1 MTFKEAMIKEMT
13 SRGMFDNQAMDV
25 MSNFIKENKDE
36 SMMDKW
42 NKDVDGYPDTLQI
55 ILWMGVKKYAFE
67 WILVNASEAWF
78 RPMFQYS
85 DAELSQMMN
94 QK

>member
-25 MSNFIKENKDE
+25 ISKFIEENKEE

-42 NKDVDGYPDTLQI
+42 NKDVDGYPASLPK
-55 ILWMGVKKYAFE
+55 ILWTGVKKYTFE
-67 WILVNASEAWF
+67 WILVNAPEAWF

-85 DAELSQMMN
+85 DEELTIMMN